1 MIKNTWRKVRRAQ
14 WLRDAGCWIIAQ
26 YIRLVWATGRWEVRN
41 RAIPEAYWAKRQ
53 PFIMSFWHGR
63 MLVLP
68 ALWPKSAKIHML
80 ISMHRDGE
88 LIANAIAQFG
98 HGTVRGSAGKP
109 GSDKDKG
116 GLPALR
122 AMLKALKAGEYVGI
136 TPDGPR
142 GPRMRASDGIVTV
155 AKVSGVPI
163 IPCAYGA
170 KRRWVLGSWDRFIIP
185 LPFTRGVI
193 VWGEPVTVARDAGPA
208 ALEIARLKVEAA
220 LNAVADAA
228 DEAMGVEKVEPAPAT
243 RAATVEAAAT

>member
-1 MIKNTWRKVRRAQ
+1 MLRDAWRKLRRAQ

-193 VWGEPVTVARDAGPA
+193 VWGEPVMVARDAGPA